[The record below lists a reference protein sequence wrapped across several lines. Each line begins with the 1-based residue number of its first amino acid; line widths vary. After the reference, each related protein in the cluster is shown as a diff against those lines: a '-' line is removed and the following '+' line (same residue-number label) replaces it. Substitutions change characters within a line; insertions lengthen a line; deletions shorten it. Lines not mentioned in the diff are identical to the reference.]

1 MKVQFYYT
9 LKMKCVTFNRFLINF
24 WPMAFSLLLR
34 KGKNEKLHT
43 QISDLAKILAPVGLC
58 QHAPLMIIKLLT
70 LLTPGWI
77 YK

>member
-9 LKMKCVTFNRFLINF
+9 LKMKCVTFNRFLIN
-24 WPMAFSLLLR
+24 LLR